1 MKSKYIVLLL
11 FMSLTTQF
19 SFAQTNTALL
29 EHYKSYYAQMQKQ
42 GDVQGIINAMTHLL
56 VLEPNIARQDTLAAL
71 YMNQG
76 QYMQALNI
84 LGIQKQESDTDMAV
98 EVKAVSL
105 KSLNEPVRALKH
117 YELLFQ
123 RKPNVGLAYELA
135 DLKIQTNDLTGANLN
150 ITYGIANST
159 DEMMKPYYETQTPY
173 QVPIKAG
180 FLYLKSIVKYQEN
193 PETNHDAAIAIL
205 DEALALAPEFNL
217 ATLAKTAISNQK
229 TAQDN

>member
-1 MKSKYIVLLL
+1 MKSKYIAFYL
-11 FMSLTTQF
+11 FFGITTQF
-19 SFAQTNTALL
+19 SFSQTNTVLL

-42 GDVQGIINAMTHLL
+42 GDVQGVINAMTHLL
-56 VLEPNIARQDTLAAL
+56 VLEPNVAREDTLAAL

-105 KSLNEPVRALKH
+105 KSLNEPVRALEH
-117 YELLFQ
+117 YELLFK
-123 RKPNVGLAYELA
+123 RNPNVGLAYELA
-135 DLKIQTNDLTGANLN
+135 DLKIQTNDLTGATLN
-150 ITYGIANST
+150 ITYGMANST

-180 FLYLKSIVKYQEN
+180 FLYLKSIVKFQEN

-217 ATLAKTAISNQK
+217 AILAKTAISNQK
-229 TAQDN
+229 TAQ